1 MSLDLNYRNVSKVF
15 GQGGKNPVAALRE
28 VSFTIRP
35 GELFCLLGP
44 SGCGKTTLLRSTA
57 GLESISGGQIFY
69 GGKDMTSIPPFR
81 RNIGMVFQSFALYP
95 HMNIFEN
102 VAYGLRVRKTPEAE
116 VKRKVN
122 AVMELVGLME
132 ELKRNPS
139 PSGLSG
145 GQQQRVAIARAL
157 VYDPDIL
164 LLDEPLANL
173 DAKLRRYMRAEIRR
187 IQKAT
192 NITTIFVTHDQE
204 EAMAVGDR
212 LAVMRRGVVEQI
224 GTSDEL
230 YNKPN
235 SAFVANFIGKMN
247 LLGATLASLEG
258 GGGGRRSLCRGAQC
272 RRPCREEPSSRLDGS
287 GRLGP
292 RRSTSRTAFHR
303 QGRRPRRDRGQ
314 GEHHPAPRSVRP
326 LRGRR
331 GRRALGPGLRGRH
344 ARSRGG
350 HFRRRPRLR
359 DHQGREGFA
368 LPARPGASR
377 MKSRNLENAAALGE
391 KKGLANF
398 IQKDFTPYL
407 VFLVPDGLP
416 LRLPFLAA
424 REHIPEGL
432 HEVGKQIRL
441 GRVERRRLQEVF
453 HEFPLPEKPPQ
464 LLHRGHFGNGAF
476 PSSSACRWVI
486 SSRG

>member
-15 GQGGKNPVAALRE
+15 GQGGKNPVTALRE
-28 VSFTIRP
+28 VSFTINP

-57 GLESISGGQIFY
+57 GLESISDGHIFY
-69 GGKDMTSIPPFR
+69 GGKDMTTIPPFR

-116 VKRKVN
+116 VKRKVTE
-122 AVMELVGLME
+122 VMELVGLME
-132 ELKRNPS
+132 ELRRNPS

-247 LLGATLASLEG
+247 LLAANLSSLEG
-258 GGGGRRSLCRGAQC
+258 GGAAASGMIGGTCATIGGICATLAVTGLKVEVSAERNHVPASA
-272 RRPCREEPSSRLDGS
+272 GS
-287 GRLGP
+287 GA
-292 RRSTSRTAFHR
+292 TA
-303 QGRRPRRDRGQ
+303 G
-314 GEHHPAPRSVRP
+314 
-326 LRGRR
+326 
-331 GRRALGPGLRGRH
+331 
-344 ARSRGG
+344 
-350 HFRRRPRLR
+350 
-359 DHQGREGFA
+359 
-368 LPARPGASR
+368 PGASISPGASVLVGAR
-377 MKSRNLENAAALGE
+377 PEQLYIDKAGSPGAIEGRVSIIQHLGQFVRYEVVVDAALSAQAFEVDMPGLVAGISE
-391 KKGLANF
+391 GDHVFVAIKKGKASL
-398 IQKDFTPYL
+398 YL
-407 VFLVPDGLP
+407 PDQGQ
-416 LRLPFLAA
+416 A
-424 REHIPEGL
+424 E
-432 HEVGKQIRL
+432 
-441 GRVERRRLQEVF
+441 
-453 HEFPLPEKPPQ
+453 
-464 LLHRGHFGNGAF
+464 
-476 PSSSACRWVI
+476 
-486 SSRG
+486 

>member
-1 MSLDLNYRNVSKVF
+1 MSLDLTYKNVCKTF
-15 GQGGKNPVAALRE
+15 GLSGKTPVQALRD
-28 VSFTIRP
+28 VSFTILP

-57 GLESISGGQIFY
+57 GLETITTGNILY
-69 GGKDMTSIPPFR
+69 GGRDMTSIPPFR

-116 VKRKVN
+116 VKRKVTE
-122 AVMELVGLME
+122 VMELVGLMD
-132 ELKRNPS
+132 ELRRNPS

-212 LAVMRRGVVEQI
+212 LAVMRMGIVEQI

-247 LLGATLASLEG
+247 FFSATYGGCTEDVARARLVSGILDVQIPRERNYVPETVSAGSPVLVGLRPEQLLVSKEKSE
-258 GGGGRRSLCRGAQC
+258 RSIRGLLTIIQHLGQFVRYEVKVDPAL
-272 RRPCREEPSSRLDGS
+272 SSQTFEIDM
-287 GRLGP
+287 
-292 RRSTSRTAFHR
+292 
-303 QGRRPRRDRGQ
+303 
-314 GEHHPAPRSVRP
+314 
-326 LRGRR
+326 
-331 GRRALGPGLRGRH
+331 PGLVHGMY
-344 ARSRGG
+344 
-350 HFRRRPRLR
+350 
-359 DHQGREGFA
+359 EGDEVF
-368 LPARPGASR
+368 LTL
-377 MKSRNLENAAALGE
+377 KQDKAAL
-391 KKGLANF
+391 
-398 IQKDFTPYL
+398 Y
-407 VFLVPDGLP
+407 
-416 LRLPFLAA
+416 
-424 REHIPEGL
+424 IPKEDRA
-432 HEVGKQIRL
+432 E
-441 GRVERRRLQEVF
+441 
-453 HEFPLPEKPPQ
+453 
-464 LLHRGHFGNGAF
+464 
-476 PSSSACRWVI
+476 
-486 SSRG
+486 

>member
-1 MSLDLNYRNVSKVF
+1 MSLDLTYRNVSKVF
-15 GQGGKNPVAALRE
+15 GAGGKNPVQALRE
-28 VSFTIRP
+28 VSFTIMP

-57 GLESISGGQIFY
+57 GLETITGGQILY
-69 GGKDMTSIPPFR
+69 GGKDITSIPPFR

-102 VAYGLRVRKTPEAE
+102 VAYGLRVRKAPEEE
-116 VKRKVN
+116 VKRKVRE
-122 AVMELVGLME
+122 VMELVGLTE

-212 LAVMRRGVVEQI
+212 LAVMRRGIVEQI

-247 LLGATLASLEG
+247 FFSARLSGRGPEGALVEFVMRNITMSIPAGRDYLPASLDPGAPVLVGVRPEQLVVSSAETPDSVPGKVNIIQHLGQFVRYEVSVDPALSAQTFEIDMPGLVHGMAEG
-258 GGGGRRSLCRGAQC
+258 DRVFVTVKPGKASVYA
-272 RRPCREEPSSRLDGS
+272 PD
-287 GRLGP
+287 
-292 RRSTSRTAFHR
+292 
-303 QGRRPRRDRGQ
+303 QGRS
-314 GEHHPAPRSVRP
+314 E
-326 LRGRR
+326 
-331 GRRALGPGLRGRH
+331 
-344 ARSRGG
+344 
-350 HFRRRPRLR
+350 
-359 DHQGREGFA
+359 
-368 LPARPGASR
+368 
-377 MKSRNLENAAALGE
+377 
-391 KKGLANF
+391 
-398 IQKDFTPYL
+398 
-407 VFLVPDGLP
+407 
-416 LRLPFLAA
+416 
-424 REHIPEGL
+424 
-432 HEVGKQIRL
+432 
-441 GRVERRRLQEVF
+441 
-453 HEFPLPEKPPQ
+453 
-464 LLHRGHFGNGAF
+464 
-476 PSSSACRWVI
+476 
-486 SSRG
+486 